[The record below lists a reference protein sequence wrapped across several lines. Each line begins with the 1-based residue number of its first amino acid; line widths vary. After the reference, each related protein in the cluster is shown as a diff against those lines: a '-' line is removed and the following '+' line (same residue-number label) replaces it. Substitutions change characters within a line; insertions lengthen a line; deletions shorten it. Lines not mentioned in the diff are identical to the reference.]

1 MARRHE
7 SSSSSQG
14 HSQRSPEIAHQA
26 PVSRQVGTLI
36 GHEHKPLESAQ
47 ILHYVLNFISQSPI
61 VPVLNFIT
69 QSPIV
74 SPLAARILLPQLIRI
89 FCRPPARMS
98 RDGIRTPSPVRE
110 PGQDSRGSRSTS
122 PLTDDSDQRAA
133 LRPKPR
139 NIAHTGSGSS
149 KLSSEI

>member
-1 MARRHE
+1 MARRRE

-36 GHEHKPLESAQ
+36 IGHEHEPPESAQ
-47 ILHYVLNFISQSPI
+47 TLHYKPKSDRTCSKLYNPKSDRIS
-61 VPVLNFIT
+61 
-69 QSPIV
+69 
-74 SPLAARILLPQLIRI
+74 ARCAHTIPQLIRI
-89 FCRPPARMS
+89 FCRPPARMSRDGTRTPSPVRAPARMS

-110 PGQDSRGSRSTS
+110 PGQDSS
-122 PLTDDSDQRAA
+122 AA
-133 LRPKPR
+133 VWQKPR
-139 NIAHTGSGSS
+139 IITRTGAGSS